1 MAAEASLGRYTPY
14 EMVFGGERLAE
25 DEFPAIAEEARRR
38 GIPLSRRDHF
48 AGSERVGTLLR
59 RLVPETAEPAGFESY
74 LDILFHCYHFWD
86 AGCPLYAFAAD
97 VVRDL
102 IATPPDLQSWS
113 PRAPHH
119 SLYVEL
125 PRNLFWA
132 AVTEGEPPE
141 PVEGLFVRLGSHQLP
156 AEVDLLIALGMRPDR
171 PGFSVASLTATV
183 EQAREMPEPGAFES
197 EIPGADLAGI
207 YSLQR
212 PSEALLLILRL
223 LWYLD
228 VYPEAKETVPGAG
241 GAAPQ
246 AYEHDVPTTLD
257 HHRVRLIGRSRG

>member
-14 EMVFGGERLAE
+14 ELMFGAERLAE
-25 DEFPAIAEEARRR
+25 HELPAIAEEARRR
-38 GIPLSRRDHF
+38 GITLSRRDHF
-48 AGSERVGTLLR
+48 AGSEGVGRLLR
-59 RLVPETAEPAGFESY
+59 RLVPETLEPTALESY

-102 IATPPDLQSWS
+102 VAIAPDLGSWN
-113 PRAPHH
+113 PRAPHP

-141 PVEGLFVRLGSHQLP
+141 PVEGLFVRLGPDQP
-156 AEVDLLIALGMRPDR
+156 PTGVDLLIALGMRPDR
-171 PGFSVASLTATV
+171 PGFSVAAFTASLEQTA
-183 EQAREMPEPGAFES
+183 ELKEPGAFES

-212 PSEALLLILRL
+212 PSEALLLTLRL

-228 VYPEAKETVPGAG
+228 VYPDAKETVPGAAD
-241 GAAPQ
+241 AAPQ
-246 AYEHDVPTTLD
+246 AYGYDVPTALD